1 MVKQRSFRGVKRFLT
16 RLSPPFLK
24 PARFALSTA
33 SELFHPKLLPKFL
46 PKFLMGYCAGWGN
59 RRNRDGTA
67 PLVLDIHV
75 WGMSVFP
82 RQSPSSL
89 IFSSINR
96 EADSTGTGLFM
107 VTSNSRT

>member
-1 MVKQRSFRGVKRFLT
+1 MPPASAASAQPRPSLRRRAGGSKAGVVKQGSFRGVKRFLT

-46 PKFLMGYCAGWGN
+46 MGYCAGWGN

-67 PLVLDIHV
+67 PPVLNIHP
-75 WGMSVFP
+75 WG
-82 RQSPSSL
+82 RK
-89 IFSSINR
+89 N
-96 EADSTGTGLFM
+96 GT
-107 VTSNSRT
+107 